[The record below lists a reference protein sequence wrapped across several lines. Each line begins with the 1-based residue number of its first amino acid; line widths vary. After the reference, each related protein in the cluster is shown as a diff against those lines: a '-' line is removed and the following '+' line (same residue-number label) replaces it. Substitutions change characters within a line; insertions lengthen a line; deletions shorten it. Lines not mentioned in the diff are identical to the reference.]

1 MMRLAVITL
10 IQLTTP
16 TGHSFDL
23 NTSEISSLR
32 DPLDVVGHWAP
43 NTHCILVM
51 TNGRSNGVKEDC
63 SAVRDLLKQD
73 PRYGQTPCVLVCG
86 GDR

>member
-1 MMRLAVITL
+1 MRKFAVIAL

-16 TGHSFDL
+16 TGHSYDL
-23 NTSEISSLR
+23 NAAEISSLR
-32 DPLDVVGHWAP
+32 DPIDLAGHWAP

-51 TNGRSNGVKEDC
+51 TNGRANGVKEDC
-63 SAVRDLLKQD
+63 AEIRAKLKQD